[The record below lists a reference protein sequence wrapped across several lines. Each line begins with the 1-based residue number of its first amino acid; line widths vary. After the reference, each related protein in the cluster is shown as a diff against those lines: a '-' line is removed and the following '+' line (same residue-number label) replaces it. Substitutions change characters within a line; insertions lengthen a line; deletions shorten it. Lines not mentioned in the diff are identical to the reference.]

1 MAPTVVLLH
10 AFPLDARL
18 WDDVVDAVAG
28 AGWDV
33 VVPDL
38 RGFGESAYGEDGPD
52 DEPSLVWMARDV
64 LGILDR
70 VGVNSAVVVGLSLGG
85 YVAMELVRQDAS
97 RIAGLALVD
106 TKASADTEEARAN
119 RLRVAE
125 QVLEAGS
132 TTALARAMLPGL
144 LGATTLAARPEV
156 VERVRGWIEDA
167 DPAGVAWA
175 QRAMAAR
182 PDSHDDLAG
191 ARRARARA
199 VGCRGHPR
207 APRRAGVDGRGAAR
221 RALRRDPRVRAPQR
235 GGGAGGRRRR
245 ARRLPGRR
253 TTAAAVHVDRRDV
266 LTLR

>member
-10 AFPLDARL
+10 AFPLDKRL
-18 WDDVVDAVAG
+18 WDDVVDAIAD

-52 DEPSLVWMARDV
+52 DDPTLTWMARDV

-70 VGVNSAVVVGLSLGG
+70 IGVNSAVVVGLSLGG

-97 RIAGLALVD
+97 RIAGLALID
-106 TKASADTEEARAN
+106 TKASADTDEARAN
-119 RLRVAE
+119 RLRVAD

-132 TTALARAMLPGL
+132 TVALARAMLPGL
-144 LGATTLAARPEV
+144 LGATTHAERPEV
-156 VERVRGWIEDA
+156 VERVRGWIEEA

-182 PDSHDDLAG
+182 PESFADLASLSVPALVLWG
-191 ARRARARA
+191 AEDTLSP
-199 VGCRGHPR
+199 RGEQELM
-207 APRRAGVDGRGAAR
+207 AE
-221 RALRRDPRVRAPQR
+221 ALRDARGVEIPGSGHLTAIEDPAAVVAALVPFL
-235 GGGAGGRRRR
+235 ADV
-245 ARRLPGRR
+245 RRLPQS
-253 TTAAAVHVDRRDV
+253 T
-266 LTLR
+266 